1 MDTKVIIEVVCPH
14 CHSKIMMKKYK
25 EITSKIIKCP
35 GNGCGKELNIQFDT
49 TKDPQTYIIIEEAT
63 QKEQNKTI
71 YKRVSIKKMT
81 NRIPRKH
88 DTEKINVILHI
99 TIITIWM
106 KKMKIVQTL
115 KEDIIV

>member
-49 TKDPQTYIIIEEAT
+49 TKKPHGLMNGFT
-63 QKEQNKTI
+63 KNG
-71 YKRVSIKKMT
+71 KM
-81 NRIPRKH
+81 
-88 DTEKINVILHI
+88 
-99 TIITIWM
+99 
-106 KKMKIVQTL
+106 
-115 KEDIIV
+115 DI

>member
-49 TKDPQTYIIIEEAT
+49 TK
-63 QKEQNKTI
+63 
-71 YKRVSIKKMT
+71 
-81 NRIPRKH
+81 
-88 DTEKINVILHI
+88 
-99 TIITIWM
+99 
-106 KKMKIVQTL
+106 TL
-115 KEDIIV
+115 RLT